1 MKRIYLD
8 HNATTPLAAGALA
21 AMLPVLRG
29 AGGNPSSIHHHGIEA
44 RVILERARRRIER
57 LLDAPRDSLL
67 FAGTG
72 SEANHLALRG
82 AAHARRRAG
91 LGAHIVASAAEHR
104 AVLDTVRDLAERDG
118 FALTLVPADAQG
130 RVPLEAFAAALR
142 PDTVLA
148 TAMLANNETGAVSDI
163 AALVAATRAAAPRA
177 HFHTDAVQ
185 AIGKIPVS
193 FAALGADSLALAAHK
208 FHGPKGIAALLLAP
222 GAPVERQIPGG
233 GQERHLRAGTENV
246 AGAVGMEAALQ
257 LALDGQ
263 HSEAARLHALREGL
277 WRAIAGRLPSA
288 LRNSPADGCL
298 PGTLNVSLPG
308 WDGRALVRLLDEAG
322 FSISAGAACS
332 SAGTEPTHVL
342 PPERAAS
349 AIRISLGRATTA
361 EDTLAFAE
369 ALGAIG
375 RGGPR

>member
-1 MKRIYLD
+1 MRRIYLD
-8 HNATTPLAAGALA
+8 HNATTPLAAEALD

-44 RVILERARRRIER
+44 RLLLERARRAIER
-57 LLDAPRDSLL
+57 LLEAPRDSLI

-72 SEANHLALRG
+72 SEANHLVLRG

-91 LGAHIVASAAEHR
+91 LGAHIVAGAVEHR

-118 FALTLVPADAQG
+118 FALTLVPADAEG
-130 RVPLEAFAAALR
+130 RIGAVAFANALR

-163 AALVAATRAAAPRA
+163 AALVAATRAAAPHA

-185 AIGKIPVS
+185 AVGKVPVS
-193 FAALGADSLALAAHK
+193 FAAIGADSLALAAHK
-208 FHGPKGIAALLLAP
+208 FYGPKGMAALLLAQD
-222 GAPVERQIPGG
+222 ASIERQIPGG

-246 AGAVGMEAALQ
+246 AGAIGMEIALR
-257 LALDGQ
+257 LALNGQ
-263 HSEAARLHALREGL
+263 HDEAARLAALRESL
-277 WRAIAGRLPSA
+277 WRAIAERLPGA
-288 LRNSPADGCL
+288 LRNSPAERCL

-322 FSISAGAACS
+322 FSVSAGAACS
-332 SAGTEPTHVL
+332 SEGVEPTHVL